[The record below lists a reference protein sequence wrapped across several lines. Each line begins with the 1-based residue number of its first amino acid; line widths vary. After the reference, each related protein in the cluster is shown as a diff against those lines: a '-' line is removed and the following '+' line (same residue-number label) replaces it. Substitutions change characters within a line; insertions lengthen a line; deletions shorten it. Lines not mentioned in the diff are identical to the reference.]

1 MRKRQVGFSLL
12 LRTLTLGVLA
22 ACTSTSMASGF
33 ALIEQSASQQGNAY
47 AGAAAFANDA
57 STIYFNPAGMTRLP
71 RQLVAGAHWITTSAK
86 FEGAATDPAGSSVS
100 GGNGGNAGD
109 DGIVPNLYFTAP
121 LGSGIFFGLG
131 INAPFGLSTE
141 YNDGWKGRYHA
152 IESDL
157 KTININPSL
166 AYKVNNKFSVGAGF
180 NMQYIDVKLTQYVDQ
195 GSLCLPTQQQLQAGG
210 FPGADPALC
219 TGLTP
224 QGSDAFAKVE
234 GDNWAGGYNVGLLYE
249 PLPGTRVG
257 LSYRSKIQQNL
268 TGKGRFRDTIP
279 QFSNF
284 NIFVRTDVS
293 ADVDLPQ
300 TASLS
305 VYHDLNSRWS
315 VMADATWT
323 GWGNFDEL
331 RISYDSFQPD
341 TVVDES
347 WDDVWRFSLGVDYR
361 YNSNW
366 TFRAGTAY
374 DQTPIP
380 DAEHRTARIPGDD
393 RIWAAL
399 GFGYQITESLGID
412 VAYTHLF
419 VDEPEI
425 NSGEPTTGNING
437 EYDNT
442 DVDIISAQ
450 VVWKI

>member
-1 MRKRQVGFSLL
+1 MRIPQVGFS
-12 LRTLTLGVLA
+12 TFQILGAGIMVA
-22 ACTSTSMASGF
+22 SASNTMASGF
-33 ALIEQSASQQGNAY
+33 ALIDQSASQQGNAY

-71 RQLVAGAHWITTSAK
+71 RQLIAGAHWIKTSAK
-86 FEGAATDPAGSSVS
+86 FDGTATDPAGTPVS
-100 GGNGGNAGD
+100 GGNGGDAGES
-109 DGIVPNLYFTAP
+109 GIVPNLYFTAP
-121 LGSGIFFGLG
+121 LGSGIFFGVG

-141 YNDGWKGRYHA
+141 YNDDWKGRYQA
-152 IESDL
+152 IESEL

-166 AYKVNNKFSVGAGF
+166 AYKVNNHLSVGAGF
-180 NMQYIDVKLTQYVDQ
+180 NMQYIDVKLTQYIDQ
-195 GSLCLPTQQQLQAGG
+195 GSLCVPTQQQLQAGG

-219 TGLTP
+219 AGLTP

-249 PLPGTRVG
+249 PIPSTRIG

-268 TGKGRFRDTIP
+268 TGKARFRDTIP
-279 QFSNF
+279 QFSSF
-284 NIFVRTDVS
+284 NIFVKTDVS

-315 VMADATWT
+315 VMGDATWT

-331 RISYDSFQPD
+331 RIGYDSFQPD

-361 YNSNW
+361 YNSSW
-366 TFRAGTAY
+366 TFRVGTAY
-374 DQTPIP
+374 DESPIP
-380 DAEHRTARIPGDD
+380 DSEHRTPRIPGDD
-393 RIWAAL
+393 RIWTAL
-399 GFGYQITESLGID
+399 GFGYQATESLGID

-419 VDEPEI
+419 VDEPKI
-425 NSGEPTTGNING
+425 NSGEPTTGNLNG
-437 EYDNT
+437 EYDDT

-450 VVWKI
+450 VVWKM

>member
-1 MRKRQVGFSLL
+1 MRKRQVGFLL
-12 LRTLTLGVLA
+12 LRMLTTGVLA
-22 ACTSTSMASGF
+22 AGASTSMAGGF

-47 AGAAAFANDA
+47 AGASAFANDA
-57 STIYFNPAGMTRLP
+57 STIYFNPAGMTRLS
-71 RQLVAGAHWITTSAK
+71 RQLIAGAHWVSTSAE
-86 FEGAATDPAGSSVS
+86 FDGTATDPGGGTVS
-100 GGNGGNAGD
+100 GGDGGNAGG

-121 LGSGIFFGLG
+121 LGSGIFFGIG

-141 YNDGWKGRYHA
+141 YDDDWKGRYHA

-166 AYKVNNKFSVGAGF
+166 AYRVNNKLSVGAGF
-180 NMQYIDVKLTQYVDQ
+180 NMQYIDVKLTQYIDQ
-195 GSLCLPTQQQLQAGG
+195 GSLCLPSQQQLQARG

-219 TGLTP
+219 AGLTP
-224 QGSDAFAKVE
+224 QGSDAFGKVE

-249 PLPGTRVG
+249 PMPSTRIG

-268 TGKGRFRDTIP
+268 TGKARFRDTIP

-284 NIFVRTDVS
+284 NIFVRTDAS

-300 TASLS
+300 TVSLS
-305 VYHDLNSRWS
+305 AYHDLSSRWS
-315 VMADATWT
+315 VMGDVTWT

-331 RISYDSFQPD
+331 RIGYDSFQPD
-341 TVVDES
+341 TVIDQN
-347 WDDVWRFSLGVDYR
+347 WDDTWRFSLGIDYR
-361 YNSNW
+361 YSSSW

-374 DQTPIP
+374 DETPIP

-399 GFGYQITESLGID
+399 GFGYQLTESLGID

-419 VDEPEI
+419 VDEPKI
-425 NSGEPTTGNING
+425 NNGEPTRGNING
-437 EYDNT
+437 KFEDT